1 MRRLKKRFLSAA
13 ETLDA
18 LNKMKLNA
26 IDTEELKIIATV
38 LQDGLIEVNDV
49 KYLPSIRTFVVMITR
64 FMWEEKIVNK
74 TNNRTKAVLVFE
86 DVLAAHARNID
97 QMDKAKVLE
106 LLTFNFYYNK
116 SKNIEIELLF
126 NNDATIKLETEV
138 VQAKLEDQGEPWAVE
153 EINKKNDT

>member
-1 MRRLKKRFLSAA
+1 MVA
-13 ETLDA
+13 TLGV
-18 LNKMKLNA
+18 LNRMKLNA

-38 LQDGLIEVNDV
+38 LQDGLIEVSDV
-49 KYLPSIRTFVVMITR
+49 KYLPSIRTFIVMITR

-86 DVLAAHARNID
+86 DVLAVHSRNID
-97 QMDKAKVLE
+97 QMNKTKVLE

-138 VQAKLEDQGEPWAVE
+138 VQAKLEDQGESWTVE
-153 EINKKNDT
+153 EVNKKNDTQT

>member
-1 MRRLKKRFLSAA
+1 MA
-13 ETLDA
+13 TLGV

-38 LQDGLIEVNDV
+38 LQDGLIEVSDV
-49 KYLPSIRTFVVMITR
+49 KYLPSIRTFIVMITR

-74 TNNRTKAVLVFE
+74 TNNRTKAILVFE
-86 DVLAAHARNID
+86 DVLAVHSRNID
-97 QMDKAKVLE
+97 QMNKTKVLE

-138 VQAKLEDQGEPWAVE
+138 VQAKLEDQGESWTVE
-153 EINKKNDT
+153 EVNKKNDTQT

>member
-1 MRRLKKRFLSAA
+1 MGTLSV
-13 ETLDA
+13 
-18 LNKMKLNA
+18 LNRMKLNA

-38 LQDGLIEVNDV
+38 LQDGLIEVSDV
-49 KYLPSIRTFVVMITR
+49 KYLPSIRTFIVMITR

-86 DVLAAHARNID
+86 DVLAVHSRNID
-97 QMDKAKVLE
+97 QMNKTKVLE

-138 VQAKLEDQGEPWAVE
+138 VQAKLEDQGESWTVE
-153 EINKKNDT
+153 EVNKKNDTQT

>member
-1 MRRLKKRFLSAA
+1 MVA
-13 ETLDA
+13 TLGA
-18 LNKMKLNA
+18 LNRMKLNA

-49 KYLPSIRTFVVMITR
+49 KYLPSIRTFIVMITR

-86 DVLAAHARNID
+86 DVLAVHSRNID
-97 QMDKAKVLE
+97 QMNKTKVLE

-138 VQAKLEDQGEPWAVE
+138 VQAKLEDQGESWTVE
-153 EINKKNDT
+153 EVNKKNDTQT

>member
-1 MRRLKKRFLSAA
+1 MVA
-13 ETLDA
+13 TLGV
-18 LNKMKLNA
+18 LNRMKLNA

-38 LQDGLIEVNDV
+38 LQDGLIEVSDV
-49 KYLPSIRTFVVMITR
+49 KYLPSIRTFNVMITR

-86 DVLAAHARNID
+86 DVLAVHSRNID
-97 QMDKAKVLE
+97 QMNKTKVLE
-106 LLTFNFYYNK
+106 LLTFNYYNNK

-138 VQAKLEDQGEPWAVE
+138 VQACLLYTSPSPRDGLLSRMPSSA
-153 EINKKNDT
+153 

>member
-1 MRRLKKRFLSAA
+1 VGTLSV
-13 ETLDA
+13 
-18 LNKMKLNA
+18 LNRMKLNA

-38 LQDGLIEVNDV
+38 LQDGLIEVSDV
-49 KYLPSIRTFVVMITR
+49 KYLPSIRTFIVMITR

-86 DVLAAHARNID
+86 DVLAVHSRNID
-97 QMDKAKVLE
+97 QMNKTKVLE

-126 NNDATIKLETEV
+126 NNDATIKLETEL
-138 VQAKLEDQGEPWAVE
+138 VQAKLEDQGESWAVE
-153 EINKKNDT
+153 EVNKKNDTQT

>member
-1 MRRLKKRFLSAA
+1 
-13 ETLDA
+13 
-18 LNKMKLNA
+18 MKLNA

-38 LQDGLIEVNDV
+38 LQDGLIEVSDV
-49 KYLPSIRTFVVMITR
+49 KYLPSIRTFIVMITR

-86 DVLAAHARNID
+86 DVLAVHSRNID
-97 QMDKAKVLE
+97 QMNKTKVLE

-138 VQAKLEDQGEPWAVE
+138 VQAKLEDQGDSWTVE
-153 EINKKNDT
+153 EVNKKNDTQT

>member
-1 MRRLKKRFLSAA
+1 MVA
-13 ETLDA
+13 TLGV

-38 LQDGLIEVNDV
+38 LQDGLIEVSDV
-49 KYLPSIRTFVVMITR
+49 KYLRSIRTFIVMITR

-86 DVLAAHARNID
+86 DVLAVHSRNID
-97 QMDKAKVLE
+97 QMNKTKVLE

-138 VQAKLEDQGEPWAVE
+138 VQAKLEDQGESWTVE
-153 EINKKNDT
+153 EVNKKNDTQT

>member
-1 MRRLKKRFLSAA
+1 MVV
-13 ETLDA
+13 TLGV

-38 LQDGLIEVNDV
+38 LQDGLIEVSDV
-49 KYLPSIRTFVVMITR
+49 KYLPSIRTFIVMITR

-86 DVLAAHARNID
+86 DVLAVHSKNID

-106 LLTFNFYYNK
+106 LLTINFYYNK

-138 VQAKLEDQGEPWAVE
+138 VQAKLEDQGESWTVE
-153 EINKKNDT
+153 EVNKKNDTQT

>member
-1 MRRLKKRFLSAA
+1 
-13 ETLDA
+13 
-18 LNKMKLNA
+18 MKLNA
-26 IDTEELKIIATV
+26 IDTDELKIIATV

-49 KYLPSIRTFVVMITR
+49 KYLPSIRTFIVMITR

-86 DVLAAHARNID
+86 DVLAVHSKNID
-97 QMDKAKVLE
+97 QRDKAKVLE

-138 VQAKLEDQGEPWAVE
+138 VQAKLEDQGESWTVE
-153 EINKKNDT
+153 EVNKKNDTQT

>member
-1 MRRLKKRFLSAA
+1 
-13 ETLDA
+13 
-18 LNKMKLNA
+18 MKLNA

-49 KYLPSIRTFVVMITR
+49 KYLPSIRTLIVMITR

-86 DVLAAHARNID
+86 DVLAVHSKNID

-138 VQAKLEDQGEPWAVE
+138 VQAKLEDQGESWTVE
-153 EINKKNDT
+153 EVNKKNDTQT

>member
-1 MRRLKKRFLSAA
+1 MGTLSV
-13 ETLDA
+13 
-18 LNKMKLNA
+18 LNRMKLNA

-38 LQDGLIEVNDV
+38 LQDGLIEVSDV
-49 KYLPSIRTFVVMITR
+49 KYLPSIRTFIVMITR

-74 TNNRTKAVLVFE
+74 INNRTKAVLVFE
-86 DVLAAHARNID
+86 DVLAVHSRNID
-97 QMDKAKVLE
+97 QMNKTKVLE

-138 VQAKLEDQGEPWAVE
+138 VQAKLEDQGESWAVE
-153 EINKKNDT
+153 EVNKKNDTQT

>member
-1 MRRLKKRFLSAA
+1 MVA
-13 ETLDA
+13 TLGV

-38 LQDGLIEVNDV
+38 LQDGLIEVSDV
-49 KYLPSIRTFVVMITR
+49 KYLPSIRTFIVMITR

-86 DVLAAHARNID
+86 DVLAVHSRNID
-97 QMDKAKVLE
+97 QMNKTKVLE

-138 VQAKLEDQGEPWAVE
+138 VQAKLEDQGESWTVE
-153 EINKKNDT
+153 EVNKKNDTQTKYS

>member
-1 MRRLKKRFLSAA
+1 
-13 ETLDA
+13 
-18 LNKMKLNA
+18 MKLNA

-49 KYLPSIRTFVVMITR
+49 KYLSSIRQFIVMITR

-74 TNNRTKAVLVFE
+74 TNNRTKAILVFE
-86 DVLAAHARNID
+86 DVLAVHSRNID
-97 QMDKAKVLE
+97 QMNKTKVLE

-138 VQAKLEDQGEPWAVE
+138 VQAKLEDQGESWAVE
-153 EINKKNDT
+153 EVNKKNDTQT

>member
-1 MRRLKKRFLSAA
+1 MGTLSV
-13 ETLDA
+13 
-18 LNKMKLNA
+18 LNRMKLNA
-26 IDTEELKIIATV
+26 IDTDELKIIATV
-38 LQDGLIEVNDV
+38 LQDGLIEVSDV
-49 KYLPSIRTFVVMITR
+49 KYLPSIRTFIVMITR

-86 DVLAAHARNID
+86 DVLAVHSRNID
-97 QMDKAKVLE
+97 QMNKTKVLE

-138 VQAKLEDQGEPWAVE
+138 VQAKLEDQGESWTVE
-153 EINKKNDT
+153 EVNKKNDTQT

>member
-1 MRRLKKRFLSAA
+1 MVA
-13 ETLDA
+13 TLGV

-38 LQDGLIEVNDV
+38 LQDGLIEVSDV
-49 KYLPSIRTFVVMITR
+49 KYLPSIRTFIVMITR

-86 DVLAAHARNID
+86 DVLAVHSKNID

-138 VQAKLEDQGEPWAVE
+138 VQAKLEDQGESWTVE
-153 EINKKNDT
+153 EVNKKNDTQT

>member
-1 MRRLKKRFLSAA
+1 MVA
-13 ETLDA
+13 TLGV

-38 LQDGLIEVNDV
+38 LQDGLIEVSDV
-49 KYLPSIRTFVVMITR
+49 KYLPSIRTFIVMITR

-74 TNNRTKAVLVFE
+74 T
-86 DVLAAHARNID
+86 
-97 QMDKAKVLE
+97 KVLE
-106 LLTFNFYYNK
+106 LLTFNFYNNK

-138 VQAKLEDQGEPWAVE
+138 VQAKLEDQGESWTVE
-153 EINKKNDT
+153 EVNKKNDTQT

>member
-1 MRRLKKRFLSAA
+1 MVA
-13 ETLDA
+13 TLGV

-38 LQDGLIEVNDV
+38 LQDGLIEVSDV
-49 KYLPSIRTFVVMITR
+49 KYLPSIRTFIVMITR

-86 DVLAAHARNID
+86 DVLAVHSRNID
-97 QMDKAKVLE
+97 QMNKTKVLE
-106 LLTFNFYYNK
+106 LLTFNFYNNK

-138 VQAKLEDQGEPWAVE
+138 VQAKLEDQGEHWTVE
-153 EINKKNDT
+153 EVNKKNDTQT

>member
-1 MRRLKKRFLSAA
+1 MA
-13 ETLDA
+13 TLGV

-49 KYLPSIRTFVVMITR
+49 KYLPSIRTFIVMITR

-86 DVLAAHARNID
+86 DVLAVHSKNID

-116 SKNIEIELLF
+116 SENIEIELLF

-138 VQAKLEDQGEPWAVE
+138 VQAKLEDQGESWTVE
-153 EINKKNDT
+153 EVNKKNDTQT

>member
-1 MRRLKKRFLSAA
+1 
-13 ETLDA
+13 
-18 LNKMKLNA
+18 MKLNA
-26 IDTEELKIIATV
+26 IYTEELKIIATV

-49 KYLPSIRTFVVMITR
+49 KYLPSIRQFIVMITR

-86 DVLAAHARNID
+86 DVLAVHSRNID
-97 QMDKAKVLE
+97 QMNKTKVLE

-138 VQAKLEDQGEPWAVE
+138 VQAKLEDQGESWTVE
-153 EINKKNDT
+153 EENKKNDTQT